1 MEVAV
6 RSGNAIRHRE
16 SSEWCEVESWTM
28 LVCLYIGTIFC
39 ALLISEVSSI
49 IIDINREAQESAKL
63 LQRTNQYMSAKNLP
77 YETRDKVREYLRL
90 QYGSTRT
97 SNEGE
102 ILNALP
108 PKLKTEI
115 LLFNARDLVRMVPL
129 LQNHTESFQLQ
140 LCSAITPYLL
150 FERDTVFEQDSTGE
164 EMYFIH
170 SGVIQIVS
178 EQLRAKERSVDAAM
192 TKRSLQSRGDVIH
205 QTSSFQA
212 RPGQAAEEAE
222 RESNQGVVA
231 AIGNGCYFGDV
242 GLFFNVKR
250 TATATAGTMC
260 NLYSVHQ
267 DQLMD
272 LLDDFPDTKAYMVE
286 VAASRLKRM
295 QSVNEGTVRE
305 DQSLLV
311 TSEDQED
318 QKTELL
324 MVSKML
330 GKYEQ
335 QTVGPGGSPPP
346 MLYLTKNSKSLAKS
360 RMIVQ
365 AQLSTR
371 KGKGLTDS
379 DSRDTMLRGG
389 SDSGSKLKRAPS
401 GQLDNIDEHHKTT
414 IGSRFLHYI
423 HHDH

>member
-1 MEVAV
+1 
-6 RSGNAIRHRE
+6 
-16 SSEWCEVESWTM
+16 
-28 LVCLYIGTIFC
+28 
-39 ALLISEVSSI
+39 
-49 IIDINREAQESAKL
+49 
-63 LQRTNQYMSAKNLP
+63 
-77 YETRDKVREYLRL
+77 VREYLHL

-150 FERDTVFEQDSTGE
+150 FERDTVFQQDSTGE

-178 EQLRAKERSVDAAM
+178 EQLRAKEKAVEAAL
-192 TKRSLQSRGDVIH
+192 TKGSLPSRGDVIH
-205 QTSSFQA
+205 RPSTFQA
-212 RPGQAAEEAE
+212 RPGQAVEETE
-222 RESNQGVVA
+222 REANQGVVA

-272 LLDDFPDTKAYMVE
+272 LLDDFPDTKAYMME

-305 DQSLLV
+305 DQSMLV
-311 TSEDQED
+311 TSEDPED

-330 GKYEQ
+330 GKYERQ
-335 QTVGPGGSPPP
+335 AVGPGSAPP

-365 AQLSTR
+365 AQLSIR
-371 KGKGLTDS
+371 KGLIDS
-379 DSRDTMLRGG
+379 DSRDSMLRGG
-389 SDSGSKLKRAPS
+389 LDRGSKLKRAPS
-401 GQLDNIDEHHKTT
+401 GQLESIGEHHKTT

-423 HHDH
+423 HHDN